1 MSLASWFCALY
12 KFNEKNGSR
21 CQAISP
27 MSGLNERRLYDA
39 RSRRNSC
46 RARALAKPSTLS
58 NSDSTSAFRAT
69 LAACSISSCS
79 HSSSLQISRST
90 LASFR
95 TSLSMLVRLSTSAAW
110 TSSTNPAEGAVD
122 SVQALSLSH
131 LSVSLRGRA
140 ACRASQ
146 AAFRDSNSA
155 ICFSFSAFR
164 ASNCLSFS
172 ALCAW
177 RCARS
182 SATLCSRK
190 KGKDWQSLAMC
201 PAFRQRMHTGAV
213 EAQDITTEA
222 MTSLAENEKECCS
235 GWKLST

>member
-146 AAFRDSNSA
+146 AAFRDSNLA
-155 ICFSFSAFR
+155 AFR
-164 ASNCLSFS
+164 ASNRFSVS
-172 ALCAW
+172 ALRAW
-177 RCARS
+177 RCALS
-182 SATLCSRK
+182 SATLCNRR
-190 KGKDWQSLAMC
+190 KGKDWHSLARC
-201 PAFRQRMHTGAV
+201 PAIRQRVHT
-213 EAQDITTEA
+213 
-222 MTSLAENEKECCS
+222 AEHQN
-235 GWKLST
+235 GGHV